1 MGGKQWGNENRRYAV
16 DGILYYD
23 GALGDTVS
31 IEKAFGWGCDKV
43 SLILTKPRNILRTSD
58 QDMKFAKRI
67 QKEYPVAAKRLRQR
81 AERYNRGVELAKE
94 YESQGRVLIIAPDDI
109 CGVDTLTKDRD
120 ALKRFYEKGNQDTK
134 EISAFLNNH

>member
-1 MGGKQWGNENRRYAV
+1 
-16 DGILYYD
+16 
-23 GALGDTVS
+23 
-31 IEKAFGWGCDKV
+31 
-43 SLILTKPRNILRTSD
+43 
-58 QDMKFAKRI
+58 MKFAKRI

-134 EISAFLNNH
+134 EIPAFLNNH